1 MPAAC
6 CKVRHATRATRE
18 RREGMQIRLDDVTD
32 PRVMALLEE
41 HLNDMRAISPPE
53 STHALDG
60 AALRAPDVSFW
71 TLWDGEEAAG
81 CVALKRLEA
90 GHGEIKSMRTA
101 ARYRRR
107 GIARQLLAHVLEEA
121 HLRGLTRLSLETGSQ
136 PFFAPAH
143 HLYHAFGFEECG
155 PFGHYRED
163 PYSRFMTKAL

>member
-1 MPAAC
+1 
-6 CKVRHATRATRE
+6 
-18 RREGMQIRLDDVTD
+18 MQIRLDDVTD

-41 HLNDMRAISPPE
+41 HLSDMRAISPPE
-53 STHALDG
+53 SKHALDG

-101 ARYRRR
+101 AGYRRR
-107 GIARQLLAHVLEEA
+107 GIARQLLAHLLEEA

-143 HLYHAFGFEECG
+143 RLYHAFGFEECG

-163 PYSRFMTKAL
+163 PHSRFMTKAL